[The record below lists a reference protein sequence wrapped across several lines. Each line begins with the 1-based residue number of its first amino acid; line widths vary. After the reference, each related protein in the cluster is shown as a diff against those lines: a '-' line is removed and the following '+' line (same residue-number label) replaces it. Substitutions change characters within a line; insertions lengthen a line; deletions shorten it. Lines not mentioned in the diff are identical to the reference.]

1 MAGTDSRRPS
11 VTGGPTIILIDPQ
24 LDENIGTVAR
34 AMLNCGLTDLRLV
47 RPRAQ
52 WLNDK
57 TRASSSGADIVLD
70 QAKICATTKEA
81 IFDMQHVYATTAR
94 SRDMVRWVL
103 TPKEATKEM
112 RVLYHRDEKSAIIF
126 GPERSGLENE
136 DISLCDRLIRVPLN
150 PAFCS
155 LNLAQA
161 VLLLGYEWYQTGD
174 IPQSKYLVQ
183 AGHQKAGKNLLLNF
197 FERLESSLED
207 SGFFKV
213 PEKKD
218 LMAQKMRSIFERSDL
233 MEFEVQML
241 HGVLTALIAAPHK
254 VKDKT

>member
-1 MAGTDSRRPS
+1 MAGTDSKRPS
-11 VTGGPTIILIDPQ
+11 VIGGPTIILIDPQ

-47 RPRAQ
+47 RPRQ
-52 WLNDK
+52 NWLNDK
-57 TRASSSGADIVLD
+57 TRASSSGADIVLEN
-70 QAKICATTKEA
+70 AKICATTKDA
-81 IFDMQHVYATTAR
+81 IYDLQHVYASTAR
-94 SRDMVRWVL
+94 GRDLVNWVL

-112 RVLYHRDEKSAIIF
+112 RLSFQQNEKSGILF

-136 DISLCDRLIRVPLN
+136 DISLCDRLICVPLN

-161 VLLLGYEWYQTGD
+161 VLLIAYEWYQTGD
-174 IPQSKYLVQ
+174 IPEGKYLVQ
-183 AGHQKAGKNLLLNF
+183 AGHQKAEKSLLINF

-207 SGFFKV
+207 AGFFRV
-213 PEKKD
+213 QEKKD
-218 LMAQKMRSIFERSDL
+218 LMAQKMRGLFERSNL

-241 HGVLTALIAAPHK
+241 HGILTALTNAPHK
-254 VKDKT
+254 PRVK